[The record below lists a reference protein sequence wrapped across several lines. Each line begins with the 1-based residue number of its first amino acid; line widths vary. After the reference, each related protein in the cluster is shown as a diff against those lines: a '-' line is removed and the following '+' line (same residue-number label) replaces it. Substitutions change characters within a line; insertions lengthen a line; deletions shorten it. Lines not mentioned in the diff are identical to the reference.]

1 MKVLKLI
8 LMILI
13 IMGIFLCGGCATWI
27 ETNAH
32 EKHVTGWGIDVNFY
46 PFPSIRIGYYDYI
59 LKIEK

>member
-1 MKVLKLI
+1 
-8 LMILI
+8 MILI